1 MLIYKK
7 VGASGGNVGED
18 RGLRF
23 NLRELGGALG
33 DFGPLHPLFLS
44 SVRVLGLNPASM
56 MLVMGAS
63 NIFLGLYY
71 RIPLP
76 IEPMKALAIYAL
88 ANRWDASL
96 IFATAFGTAILW
108 LILSL
113 SGLIDRLL
121 RFVPEDVAR
130 GIQLALAAYFLS
142 EALELMGTS
151 PLIALSSTLLIIITL
166 IPKRGSPIPATVI
179 LFSAGILMALEGGLS
194 ATVDVYLPK
203 IHLFSIGDVWR
214 GMLEVGFAQAF
225 LTLSNAVI
233 ATRIAVNERFSRK
246 IRDGQLALNMGL
258 MNLGAAFLGCVPLC
272 HGSGGFMAQY
282 LYGARTGGAMVM
294 EGVIELASALF
305 LSTIVTAIFS
315 RFPLAIVGA
324 MLLPP
329 SLELGKGAL
338 QLRGW
343 KLFIALL
350 VAATSYATNLGI
362 GFSVGIAAHIIFLKL
377 GIIEAEASRSQQ
389 LEMKRGS
396 I

>member
-1 MLIYKK
+1 
-7 VGASGGNVGED
+7 VGED

-63 NIFLGLYY
+63 NILLGLYY

-194 ATVDVYLPK
+194 ATVGVYLPQ

-305 LSTIVTAIFS
+305 FSTVVTAIFS

-350 VAATSYATNLGI
+350 VAATSYTTNLGI

>member
-1 MLIYKK
+1 
-7 VGASGGNVGED
+7 VGED

-63 NIFLGLYY
+63 NILLGLYY

-130 GIQLALAAYFLS
+130 GIQLTLAAYFLS

-179 LFSAGILMALEGGLS
+179 LFSAGILMALEGGLP
-194 ATVDVYLPK
+194 ATVDVYHPQ

-305 LSTIVTAIFS
+305 LSTVVTAIFS

-350 VAATSYATNLGI
+350 VAATSYTTNLGI

>member
-1 MLIYKK
+1 M
-7 VGASGGNVGED
+7 GED

-63 NIFLGLYY
+63 NILLGLYY

-194 ATVDVYLPK
+194 ATVGVYLPQ

-305 LSTIVTAIFS
+305 FSTVVTAIFS

-350 VAATSYATNLGI
+350 VAATSYTTNLGI

>member
-1 MLIYKK
+1 M
-7 VGASGGNVGED
+7 GED

-63 NIFLGLYY
+63 NILLGLYY

-130 GIQLALAAYFLS
+130 GIQLTLAAYFLS

-179 LFSAGILMALEGGLS
+179 LFSAGILMALEGGLP
-194 ATVDVYLPK
+194 ATVDVYHPQ

-305 LSTIVTAIFS
+305 LSTVVTAIFS

-350 VAATSYATNLGI
+350 VAATSYTTNLGI

>member
-63 NIFLGLYY
+63 NILLGLYY

-343 KLFIALL
+343 KLFVALL